1 MIDCSYHPVSSIRQ
15 DVTVRDFNAS
25 GTIIPCSG
33 IPIENPTLTM
43 YKHRN

>member
-15 DVTVRDFNAS
+15 DVTIRDFNAS
-25 GTIIPCSG
+25 GTIIPRSG